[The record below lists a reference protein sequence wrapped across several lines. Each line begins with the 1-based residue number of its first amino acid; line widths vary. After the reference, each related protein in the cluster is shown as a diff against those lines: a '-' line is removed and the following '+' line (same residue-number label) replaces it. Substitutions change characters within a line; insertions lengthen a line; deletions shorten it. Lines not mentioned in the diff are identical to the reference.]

1 MTAAVNKRTTETKY
15 VSIFA
20 DARPD
25 VDVTFRD
32 VLLQRPTDHYLVGV
46 DTFTLCSSQMSM
58 IEPLTG
64 DHEMLIRIC
73 RKVAPVNNPVTFQ
86 SLAADAGAGLP
97 QVIGMLTNDGNQMT
111 LPEALDDHGAAIRAT
126 LDAGL
131 AGYKTYISTSEIITT
146 NQQLLYR
153 LGVVADS
160 INQLMHTPGAM
171 APVFPD
177 NDNVTTFGYVPDPD
191 GDVENE
197 IVHLAFSL
205 GHDGTIEITGTKAF
219 WSCFVIVIPSVQYQ
233 HGFYGTLNE
242 GSYRRYLVVD
252 PETGSTNVDTM
263 LVQIT
268 TPHTQEDLADAALD
282 APWRENALSPVW
294 VQGGAIPGTEP
305 VQYYSAAQVQQ
316 QGLAI
321 GIAQDQLD
329 KLVLENTYAL
339 TAADERV
346 VVLQRGSSRSYY
358 DSGTGAAKQ
367 LRMSGVNAIAK
378 ERISVRC
385 EANTF
390 STLDRRVAIEMGCSL
405 PIKDSPMI
413 DHQTET
419 PDFVIGRWIY
429 QPDTSIETANGGS
442 AARYATSLS
451 NNVTYQKMSDRLVY
465 HSLMPQQKIQVLRL
479 RLFVRIRSFDETT
492 EEWSMRVIELPT
504 NSTDWWHTR
513 IHFVSKD

>member
-1 MTAAVNKRTTETKY
+1 M
-15 VSIFA
+15 
-20 DARPD
+20 
-25 VDVTFRD
+25 
-32 VLLQRPTDHYLVGV
+32 
-46 DTFTLCSSQMSM
+46 
-58 IEPLTG
+58 
-64 DHEMLIRIC
+64 
-73 RKVAPVNNPVTFQ
+73 
-86 SLAADAGAGLP
+86 
-97 QVIGMLTNDGNQMT
+97 
-111 LPEALDDHGAAIRAT
+111 
-126 LDAGL
+126 
-131 AGYKTYISTSEIITT
+131 
-146 NQQLLYR
+146 
-153 LGVVADS
+153 
-160 INQLMHTPGAM
+160 
-171 APVFPD
+171 
-177 NDNVTTFGYVPDPD
+177 
-191 GDVENE
+191 
-197 IVHLAFSL
+197 
-205 GHDGTIEITGTKAF
+205 
-219 WSCFVIVIPSVQYQ
+219 
-233 HGFYGTLNE
+233 
-242 GSYRRYLVVD
+242 
-252 PETGSTNVDTM
+252 
-263 LVQIT
+263 
-268 TPHTQEDLADAALD
+268 
-282 APWRENALSPVW
+282 
-294 VQGGAIPGTEP
+294 
-305 VQYYSAAQVQQ
+305 
-316 QGLAI
+316 
-321 GIAQDQLD
+321 
-329 KLVLENTYAL
+329 
-339 TAADERV
+339 
-346 VVLQRGSSRSYY
+346 LQRGSSRSYY